1 MPSHKLSKFEKFP
14 QMVQF
19 AISTDLVSP
28 IEWQNFKIKCEC
40 PSEISKLFASSSDM
54 KTSKTFF
61 DARTKIIEIKNSV
74 PLIQFL
80 KNTKVLSLANNRT

>member
-1 MPSHKLSKFEKFP
+1 
-14 QMVQF
+14 MVQF
-19 AISTDLVSP
+19 AILPNLVPS
-28 IEWQNFKIKCEC
+28 IQWKSLKIKCEY

-80 KNTKVLSLANNRT
+80 KNKST